1 MMQFVLAGANVQRYN
16 LSWCLEDIGISDVI
30 CTGLAQHKSHSIY
43 RNKKEYYFECV
54 RTES

>member
-30 CTGLAQHKSHSIY
+30 CTGLVQHKSHSIY